1 VGAKA
6 SLTNGERIMHMMF
19 VDESG
24 DPGYPPGGKWAGWG
38 GSTHFARVGVII
50 HGWKWKAWNER
61 LTSFKSN
68 RGLTWD
74 AEIRAS
80 DIRGGRRGFVGW
92 DRPRRELFLQDLM
105 QLVGGNPD
113 ITLLGVV
120 IDKHQVD
127 TAKSDRLVKPEVR
140 SLELLLE
147 RYNLFLGNQRD
158 KSGIVVLD
166 PTKEKSDDNLRRFQ
180 SFLLAQSGHL
190 RPLHIVEGAFFAK
203 SHTSNLIQIADVCS
217 NVFYREMTRGQR
229 HKEYQTMQ
237 KRFWRHRGR
246 LTGVGIKKWP

>member
-1 VGAKA
+1 
-6 SLTNGERIMHMMF
+6 MYMMF

-50 HGWKWKAWNER
+50 HGWKWRAWNDR
-61 LTSFKSN
+61 LTSFKKN

-74 AEIRAS
+74 AEIKAS
-80 DIRGGRRGFVGW
+80 DIHRGKRAFVGW
-92 DRPRRELFLQDLM
+92 DRARRDFFLENLM
-105 QLVGGNPD
+105 ELVGGNTD

-120 IDKHQVD
+120 VDKQRVD
-127 TAKSDRLVKPEVR
+127 ITKSARVVKPEVR

-147 RYNLFLGNQRD
+147 RYNYFLGDQRD
-158 KSGIVVLD
+158 KCGIVILD

-190 RPLHIVEGAFFAK
+190 HPLRIVEGAFFAK
-203 SHTSNLIQIADVCS
+203 SHTSNLIQIADVCT
-217 NVFYREMTRGQR
+217 NVLYREIAHGIKS
-229 HKEYQTMQ
+229 KEFQLIRR
-237 KRFWRHRGR
+237 RFWHHAGR
-246 LTGVGIKKWP
+246 VSGYGIKKWP